1 VAPERKRNAC
11 LKPREYRDQKGDV
24 HHHRRCYIGQ
34 HGERS
39 GNAGDALSNGHGSQL
54 RHEDGNPARSDDGR
68 LGDLF
73 LAALKNIYS
82 AETQM
87 LRAMW
92 SIGRKIQSDQLHQAL
107 ERHGEETE
115 TQVERLE
122 QVFEM
127 LNKPAGGK
135 ACKAI
140 EQTVSEVY
148 QVIEK
153 FKDSDALDAPLIS
166 AVRAVEN
173 YEISCY
179 EKLKTWAEE
188 LGMEDAVKLLDE
200 TLQEE
205 KKTGAILWKIAEEEV
220 NKRAA

>member
-1 VAPERKRNAC
+1 MAPERKHDAC
-11 LKPREYRDQKGDV
+11 LKPREYRDQKGECIILNDATLSSTV
-24 HHHRRCYIGQ
+24 SVRAMPVTPCRTDMVRSYGTKMATRLDQTMAGSATSSWQRSRTSIQPRLRCCVPCG
-34 HGERS
+34 
-39 GNAGDALSNGHGSQL
+39 A
-54 RHEDGNPARSDDGR
+54 
-68 LGDLF
+68 
-73 LAALKNIYS
+73 S
-82 AETQM
+82 AEK
-87 LRAMW
+87 
-92 SIGRKIQSDQLHQAL
+92 SIRPAAPGS
-107 ERHGEETE
+107 GEAWRETE

-140 EQTVSEVY
+140 EKRWQSLPSHRKVQRWRCSRC
-148 QVIEK
+148 
-153 FKDSDALDAPLIS
+153 PLIS

>member
-1 VAPERKRNAC
+1 MPVTPCRTDMVRSYA
-11 LKPREYRDQKGDV
+11 
-24 HHHRRCYIGQ
+24 RRWQ
-34 HGERS
+34 P
-39 GNAGDALSNGHGSQL
+39 GSI
-54 RHEDGNPARSDDGR
+54 RRWPARRPLPGSAQEHLFSRDSD
-68 LGDLF
+68 
-73 LAALKNIYS
+73 AACHV
-82 AETQM
+82 EHRQ
-87 LRAMW
+87 
-92 SIGRKIQSDQLHQAL
+92 KIQSDQLHQAL

-140 EQTVSEVY
+140 EETVSEVY

-153 FKDSDALDAPLIS
+153 FKDGDALDAPHLS

-205 KKTGAILWKIAEEEV
+205 KKTVRSSGRLRRK
-220 NKRAA
+220 K